1 MGRYH
6 GLIAIR
12 LFLAALCAGSLT
24 LEAAEGAREFYEPGI
39 VLPEGEGR
47 KHVLRACTRCHTL
60 EGVPVFSKYWGYERW
75 LPMVES
81 MAQVSVRRSKKL
93 LPGIWESILALTQN
107 RDKIQ

>member
-6 GLIAIR
+6 GLITIR

-47 KHVLRACTRCHTL
+47 KHVLRACTHCHTL

-81 MAQVSVRRSKKL
+81 MVKHGSSLSEEEQKIVARYLGEYFGTDSK
-93 LPGIWESILALTQN
+93 
-107 RDKIQ
+107 